1 MASIQLTSRK
11 RHLVS
16 LGLLMIV
23 LMIAVPAII
32 TYRAENELRDS
43 MQWVTHTQAVEQ
55 AIDRLLVCLT
65 DAESGQRGFV
75 LTKQENFL
83 DSYHE
88 GVPAIG
94 PGLVALRTL
103 TVDNPVQ
110 VENIRQLQPLLDQK
124 LEFMEKTIALEK
136 AGQPDQAMAMIV
148 TGTGKKLMD
157 GIRAVL
163 TKMAREEKGLLGERQ
178 KQLNNRVQLARTIL
192 WGLVLVAGLCAAT
205 VIVLLQRLA
214 RAQTLVNV
222 CAWSRTIEFN
232 GEWISFEEYLKR
244 RFDIDTSHGIS
255 PLEAEKLIAEY
266 GAGKKAA

>member
-55 AIDRLLVCLT
+55 AIDRLLVSLT
-65 DAESGQRGFV
+65 DAESSQRGFV
-75 LTKQENFL
+75 LTRQENFL

-94 PGLVALRTL
+94 PRLATLRALTI
-103 TVDNPVQ
+103 DNSVQ
-110 VENIRQLQPLLDQK
+110 IENVRQLQPLLDQK

-136 AGQPDQAMAMIV
+136 VGQPDQAMAMI
-148 TGTGKKLMD
+148 TAGTGKKLMD

-163 TKMAREEKGLLGERQ
+163 TKMTQEEKGLLGQRQ
-178 KQLNNRVQLARTIL
+178 QQLNDRIRLARTIL
-192 WGLVLVAGLCAAT
+192 WGLVVVAGLCAAT
-205 VIVLLQRLA
+205 VIVLLQRLSK
-214 RAQTLVNV
+214 AQVLVNV

-244 RFDIDTSHGIS
+244 RFNIDTSHGIS
-255 PLEAEKLIAEY
+255 PIEMEKLIGEY